1 MLFGMYEKNPPASE
15 RNFNGAGNQNRTGD
29 LILTMDA
36 LYLLSYAG
44 LILVAGAGFDPT
56 TFGL

>member
-1 MLFGMYEKNPPASE
+1 MCHADNRIKCFLNSPPLSE

-36 LYLLSYAG
+36 LCLLSYAG
-44 LILVAGAGFDPT
+44 L
-56 TFGL
+56 